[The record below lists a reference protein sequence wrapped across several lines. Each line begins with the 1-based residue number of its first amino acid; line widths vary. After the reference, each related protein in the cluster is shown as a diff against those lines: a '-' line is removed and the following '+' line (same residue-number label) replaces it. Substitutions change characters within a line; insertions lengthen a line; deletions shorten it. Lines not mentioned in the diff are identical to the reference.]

1 MTHRSSRPTSRR
13 RFLRT
18 SGTALALIPLVNV
31 AGCSDGGDE
40 AASPSAPEAPAGS
53 DMPSAAEAR
62 SAAEASAPAEPAAS
76 DASTPQEAP
85 AAAPPAADLVRLEE
99 SDGTAQALGYRHD
112 ASQVD
117 SSRYGRYQA
126 GQKCSKCS
134 LYQADSGEAGWG
146 ACSIFP
152 GKLVNAEGW
161 CSAYVPAA

>member
-1 MTHRSSRPTSRR
+1 MTHRSTTPTSRR

-31 AGCSDGGDE
+31 AGCSDGG
-40 AASPSAPEAPAGS
+40 SAESSGGAPAAPAGG

-62 SAAEASAPAEPAAS
+62 TAAEASAGAEPAAP
-76 DASTPQEAP
+76 DAPAPQETP
-85 AAAPPAADLVRLEE
+85 AAAPPAAELVRLDE

-112 ASQVD
+112 AAQVD
-117 SSRYGRYQA
+117 ASRYGRYQA
-126 GQKCSKCS
+126 GQKCSNCS
-134 LYQADSGEAGWG
+134 LYQAESGDPGWG

-152 GKLVNAEGW
+152 GKLVNGEGW

>member
-31 AGCSDGGDE
+31 AGCSDGGGGGESSE
-40 AASPSAPEAPAGS
+40 AAPSAPPASDMPAAAEAPSAAEAPAPAEPQEAPSAPEA
-53 DMPSAAEAR
+53 AAE
-62 SAAEASAPAEPAAS
+62 
-76 DASTPQEAP
+76 
-85 AAAPPAADLVRLEE
+85 LVRLEE

-112 ASQVD
+112 ASTVD
-117 SSRYGRYQA
+117 ASTYGRYQA
-126 GQKCSKCS
+126 GQMCSNCG
-134 LYQADSGEAGWG
+134 LFQADAGEAGWG

-152 GKLVNAEGW
+152 GKLVNGEGW